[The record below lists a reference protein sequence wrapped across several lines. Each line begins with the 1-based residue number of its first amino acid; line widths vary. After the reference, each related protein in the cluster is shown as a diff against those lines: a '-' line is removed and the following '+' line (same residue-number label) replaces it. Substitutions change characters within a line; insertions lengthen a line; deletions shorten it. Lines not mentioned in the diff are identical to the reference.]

1 MDMNS
6 AYRRMR
12 IGAGILSA
20 LLFTLTFTATE
31 SASATS
37 PKTVNIM
44 AASSLQVQYTALA
57 KKFEAAHSG
66 IKINIS
72 FGSSATLANQIA
84 SGAPVDIFVSADQ
97 ASMAT
102 AKSEIIN
109 PANYVINQVVLATPS
124 NSNITKISDLNG
136 KVKWIQCARTAP
148 CGIAA
153 DSALK
158 AEGSVTSSPVSFEAS
173 ASSTL
178 AKLLAG
184 AVDAAIV
191 YKTDVLANSSKLRAI
206 NFADSQSASTQYQ
219 IGLSKSAIEKKNRW
233 ANTFLLYLKSSEIR
247 KSLAKAGFQ
256 VDSLK

>member
-1 MDMNS
+1 MNRNP
-6 AYRRMR
+6 RRR
-12 IGAGILSA
+12 CIGQRILSILIFA
-20 LLFTLTFTATE
+20 TSFIATE
-31 SASATS
+31 SASAAS
-37 PKTVNIM
+37 PTTVNIL

-109 PANYVINQVVLATPS
+109 PVNYVINQVVVAIPT
-124 NSNITKISDLNG
+124 NSNITKIRDLNG

-158 AEGSVTSSPVSFEAS
+158 AEGSVTSSPVSLEAS

-191 YKTDVLANSSKLRAI
+191 YKTDVLANSAKLRPIYFSDA
-206 NFADSQSASTQYQ
+206 QSASTQYQ

-233 ANTFLLYLKSSEIR
+233 ANTFLLYLRSSEIR